1 MVEIQSKPGRSGRPS
16 STMVFIWTRMD
27 GSCALFSIWPRPDGP
42 EGPECDKMHTRI
54 SLSGRM
60 YAFTNVYRLIMSM
73 MIISSLICPTAIQ
86 SEIIFTTPQ
95 KYFKFFVTSIFE
107 ILEILRYFRRK
118 SYFWHRPWMTGPDQ
132 MVRIYTMVRDLTWSV
147 VRNFGP
153 ILSGPDLVVRDL
165 KTVQS

>member
-1 MVEIQSKPGRSGRPS
+1 MNHENLESNFLYARERFCPDISKGIRDLRTISFGSIWTVEIQSKPGRSGRPS

-107 ILEILRYFRRK
+107 ILEILRYFQRK
-118 SYFWHRPWMTGPDQ
+118 S
-132 MVRIYTMVRDLTWSV
+132 
-147 VRNFGP
+147 
-153 ILSGPDLVVRDL
+153 
-165 KTVQS
+165 